1 MDSDTGLLQGRDKPP
16 SIIAMPVLSYASL
29 EDVRRCIK
37 QRRRM
42 RFIYRKVEVIAEPH
56 LFGNFRKTRAF
67 VLCAWKIQP
76 EEGWDYFR
84 LAEMRDVD
92 ILMECFGTARQGFN
106 PYDPKIE
113 IVDTLIRV

>member
-1 MDSDTGLLQGRDKPP
+1 MNFDSRPSVVSGRNP

-37 QRRRM
+37 QRRLM
-42 RFIYRKVEVIAEPH
+42 RFMYRKVEVVAEPH

-67 VLCAWKIQP
+67 VLCAWKVQP
-76 EEGWDYFR
+76 EEGWEYFR
-84 LAEMRDVD
+84 LAEMRDLD
-92 ILMECFGTARQGFN
+92 ILIESFGTARQGFN

-113 IVDTLIRV
+113 IVDTLLRI